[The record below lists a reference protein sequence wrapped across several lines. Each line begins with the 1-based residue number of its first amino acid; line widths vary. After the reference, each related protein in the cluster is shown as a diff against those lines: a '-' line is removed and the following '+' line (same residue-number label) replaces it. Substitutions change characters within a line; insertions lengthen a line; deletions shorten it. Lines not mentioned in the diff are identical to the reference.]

1 MWRRIEESGT
11 RRWPLAWAICSSDP
25 AGWRARTRVGGAVLD
40 PGATIR
46 GHCLPTLLFRTHTHG
61 EGFQEAPEVE
71 EEALQLSNPR
81 LLPPQVLGVFL
92 WRLPL
97 PLQLFQPLLSEGRA
111 SLSPSGENSPEDQDT
126 SALEEPAKPGPRP
139 AVSRPT
145 AHQYLSTETH
155 QGDHTLHGSKHRP
168 RDAGAS
174 EPVSQERSHH
184 QSLQRQPP
192 TRPPRWKAEARRGQG
207 SRVGPDWVR
216 TPCFSGCRWLS
227 RPHFPVS
234 RQPHRVIE
242 LLLGV
247 RGYWSRPFPF
257 WGSGRHRGIREPAGA
272 KVAWRLW
279 EGSEAGLLT
288 LCRLWALLLGGVRRG
303 GAHTDRNEIFL
314 FHQVAA
320 PSSQLPWAEQRH
332 RGHRQT
338 RTQVSSWESSGLGF
352 RPACGKGPE

>member
-1 MWRRIEESGT
+1 MEYRRSAKA
-11 RRWPLAWAICSSDP
+11 RRCAGGWA
-25 AGWRARTRVGGAVLD
+25 AGDVEKD
-40 PGATIR
+40 R
-46 GHCLPTLLFRTHTHG
+46 G
-61 EGFQEAPEVE
+61 GFQEAPEVE
-71 EEALQLSNPR
+71 EEALQLLNPR

-92 WRLPL
+92 WCLHL

-126 SALEEPAKPGPRP
+126 PALEEPAKPGPRP

-155 QGDHTLHGSKHRP
+155 QGDHTLHGSKHQP
-168 RDAGAS
+168 RDAGVS

-207 SRVGPDWVR
+207 SRVGPHW
-216 TPCFSGCRWLS
+216 
-227 RPHFPVS
+227 
-234 RQPHRVIE
+234 
-242 LLLGV
+242 
-247 RGYWSRPFPF
+247 
-257 WGSGRHRGIREPAGA
+257 
-272 KVAWRLW
+272 
-279 EGSEAGLLT
+279 
-288 LCRLWALLLGGVRRG
+288 
-303 GAHTDRNEIFL
+303 
-314 FHQVAA
+314 VAA

-352 RPACGKGPE
+352 RPACGKVPE

>member
-61 EGFQEAPEVE
+61 EGFQEAQEVE

-97 PLQLFQPLLSEGRA
+97 PLQLFQPLLSEGTA

-242 LLLGV
+242 LLLGL

-257 WGSGRHRGIREPAGA
+257 LGVGAPPGHQGASWGQGCLAA
-272 KVAWRLW
+272 
-279 EGSEAGLLT
+279 
-288 LCRLWALLLGGVRRG
+288 LGGFRG
-303 GAHTDRNEIFL
+303 RPPQPLQALGAATGRSTQRWGAH
-314 FHQVAA
+314 
-320 PSSQLPWAEQRH
+320 
-332 RGHRQT
+332 
-338 RTQVSSWESSGLGF
+338 
-352 RPACGKGPE
+352 

>member
-1 MWRRIEESGT
+1 MAT
-11 RRWPLAWAICSSDP
+11 
-25 AGWRARTRVGGAVLD
+25 GA
-40 PGATIR
+40 
-46 GHCLPTLLFRTHTHG
+46 LLNVSHST
-61 EGFQEAPEVE
+61 
-71 EEALQLSNPR
+71 
-81 LLPPQVLGVFL
+81 
-92 WRLPL
+92 W
-97 PLQLFQPLLSEGRA
+97 QLFQPLLSEGRA

-242 LLLGV
+242 LLLGL

-257 WGSGRHRGIREPAGA
+257 LGVGAPPGHQGASWGQGCLAA
-272 KVAWRLW
+272 
-279 EGSEAGLLT
+279 
-288 LCRLWALLLGGVRRG
+288 LGGFRG
-303 GAHTDRNEIFL
+303 RPPQPLQALGAATGRSTQRWGAH
-314 FHQVAA
+314 
-320 PSSQLPWAEQRH
+320 
-332 RGHRQT
+332 
-338 RTQVSSWESSGLGF
+338 
-352 RPACGKGPE
+352 

>member
-25 AGWRARTRVGGAVLD
+25 AGWRARTRVGGAALD

-61 EGFQEAPEVE
+61 EGFQEAQEVE

-97 PLQLFQPLLSEGRA
+97 PLQLFQPLLSEGTA

-207 SRVGPDWVR
+207 SRVGPDWV
-216 TPCFSGCRWLS
+216 
-227 RPHFPVS
+227 
-234 RQPHRVIE
+234 
-242 LLLGV
+242 
-247 RGYWSRPFPF
+247 
-257 WGSGRHRGIREPAGA
+257 
-272 KVAWRLW
+272 
-279 EGSEAGLLT
+279 
-288 LCRLWALLLGGVRRG
+288 
-303 GAHTDRNEIFL
+303 
-314 FHQVAA
+314 AA